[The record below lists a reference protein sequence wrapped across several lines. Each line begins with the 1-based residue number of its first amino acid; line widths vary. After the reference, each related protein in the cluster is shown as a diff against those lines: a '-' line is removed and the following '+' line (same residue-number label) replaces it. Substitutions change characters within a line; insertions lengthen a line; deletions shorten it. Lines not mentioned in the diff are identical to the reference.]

1 MKPWTRLP
9 GLSLGGT
16 VKRKLQ
22 IGCVLMLGASLGF
35 GIYAMGSAADLAE
48 LNRRTYDNALMTA
61 QFSQSARVDYLQLE
75 AAYQRAL
82 AATTVA
88 DLDTHAAAMKE
99 AAETLASDL
108 DVVRKRALHP
118 KSGQLVAQVTSAMES
133 AAAARQAALNAA
145 KARLQG
151 GGAPGAQAAIAE
163 AGAISGTLETIS
175 DLAADTGFQLREKG
189 KVTAQR
195 TFRVGYAT
203 LGFSVLIT
211 ALVCLLLYR
220 AVVPPIRRFGV
231 CLDALAAGDLTRQAE
246 TTGRDEISAMA
257 VRYNEVVATM
267 RDTLRQVRTSSD
279 GVADS
284 AQIASGGTGE
294 LARQSQSQAGA
305 LEETAATLE
314 EITAAVKRTAEN
326 AERASKLAADSRV
339 VAERGGQVV
348 SEAVAAMAEI
358 NASSRRIADIT
369 GNIDEIAFQTNLLAL
384 NAAVEAARAGEQ
396 GRGFAVVAAE
406 VRNLAQR
413 AAASAK
419 EIKTLIQDSVAKV
432 QDGSERVNRAG
443 RTLEEIVQSVQRVT
457 AIIGEIATGSR
468 EQSAGID
475 QVNRS
480 MMEMD
485 ALVQG
490 NAAQTEELSATA
502 KSLAER
508 AAELQRL
515 VARFKS
521 PPPAPGEA
529 LARPPTPASSAFA
542 GWRRVALRQDLRIRR
557 RSPTRN
563 GGPTLP

>member
-1 MKPWTRLP
+1 MKRWTRVP
-9 GLSLGGT
+9 RLSLGGT

-61 QFSQSARVDYLQLE
+61 QFAQSARVDYLQFE

-88 DLDTHAAAMKE
+88 DIDTHAAAMKE
-99 AAETLASDL
+99 AGETLASDL

-118 KSGQLVAQVTSAMES
+118 KSGQLVEKVTSALES
-133 AAAARQAALNAA
+133 ATAARQAALNAA
-145 KARLQG
+145 KARVQG

-175 DLAADTGFQLREKG
+175 DLAAETGFQLREKG
-189 KVTAQR
+189 KATAQH
-195 TFRVGYAT
+195 TFRVGYAA

-220 AVVPPIRRFGV
+220 AVVPPIRRFGA
-231 CLDALAAGDLTRQAE
+231 CLDALAAGDLTRRAE

-257 VRYNEVVATM
+257 VHYNEVVSTM
-267 RDTLRQVRTSSD
+267 RDTLRQVRISSD

-305 LEETAATLE
+305 LEETAAKTSATLE

-348 SEAVAAMAEI
+348 TEAVAAMAEI
-358 NASSRRIADIT
+358 NTSSRRIADIT
-369 GNIDEIAFQTNLLAL
+369 GNIDEIASQTNLLAL

-396 GRGFAVVAAE
+396 GRGFAVVASE
-406 VRNLAQR
+406 VRNLAQG
-413 AAASAK
+413 AAASAR
-419 EIKTLIQDSVAKV
+419 EIKMLIQDSAAKI
-432 QDGSERVNRAG
+432 QDGSERVNRSG
-443 RTLEEIVQSVQRVT
+443 RTLEEIVESVQRVT

-468 EQSAGID
+468 EQSTGID

-485 ALVQG
+485 TLVQG

-515 VARFKS
+515 VARFTIEETEPAES
-521 PPPAPGEA
+521 LAPAPPLPERRELRGEP
-529 LARPPTPASSAFA
+529 LRERGVHHARPLLRHP
-542 GWRRVALRQDLRIRR
+542 VA
-557 RSPTRN
+557 
-563 GGPTLP
+563 

>member
-1 MKPWTRLP
+1 MKLWTRLP
-9 GLSLGGT
+9 RLGLGGT

-22 IGCVLMLGASLGF
+22 FGCVLMLGASLGF
-35 GIYAMGSAADLAE
+35 GMYAMWSAAELAE

-61 QFSQSARVDYLQLE
+61 QFSQSARVNYLQLE

-82 AATTVA
+82 AATSVA

-99 AAETLASDL
+99 AGETLASDL
-108 DVVRKRALHP
+108 DVVRKRGLHP
-118 KSGQLVAQVTSAMES
+118 KNGQFVAQVTSALESS
-133 AAAARQAALNAA
+133 AAVRQAAVNAA

-151 GGAPGAQAAIAE
+151 GGAPAPAVAIAE
-163 AGAISGTLETIS
+163 ASSISGTLETIS

-189 KVTAQR
+189 KATAQR
-195 TFRVGYAT
+195 TLRLGYAA
-203 LGFSVLIT
+203 LGFSVLVT
-211 ALVCLLLYR
+211 GLVCLLLYR

-231 CLDALAAGDLTRQAE
+231 CLDALASGDLTRRAE
-246 TTGRDEISAMA
+246 TAGRDEISTMA

-279 GVADS
+279 SVADS
-284 AQIASGGTGE
+284 AQVASGGTSE
-294 LARQSQSQAGA
+294 LARQSQGQAGA

-314 EITAAVKRTAEN
+314 EITAAVKRN
-326 AERASKLAADSRV
+326 AESAEQANKLAAASRA

-348 SEAVAAMAEI
+348 TEAVAAMAEI
-358 NASSRRIADIT
+358 NNASRRIADIT

-406 VRNLAQR
+406 VRNLALR
-413 AAASAK
+413 AAASAR
-419 EIKTLIQDSVAKV
+419 EIKTLIQDSVVKV
-432 QDGSERVNRAG
+432 QDGSERVNRSG
-443 RTLEEIVQSVQRVT
+443 RTLSEIVESVQRVT
-457 AIIGEIATGSR
+457 TIIGEIAAGSR
-468 EQSAGID
+468 EQSTGID

-508 AAELQRL
+508 AEELQRL
-515 VARFKS
+515 VARFTIEEETEREE
-521 PPPAPGEA
+521 PAESLPE
-529 LARPPTPASSAFA
+529 P
-542 GWRRVALRQDLRIRR
+542 WELRSEPLRDLRVHHPRPLLR
-557 RSPTRN
+557 HPVA
-563 GGPTLP
+563 